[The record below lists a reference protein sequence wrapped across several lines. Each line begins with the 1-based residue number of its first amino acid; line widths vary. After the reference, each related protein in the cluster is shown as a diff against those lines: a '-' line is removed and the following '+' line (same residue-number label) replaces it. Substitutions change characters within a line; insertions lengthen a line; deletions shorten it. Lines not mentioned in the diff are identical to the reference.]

1 MLKVD
6 DKQKEVQ
13 ALEIKACRRI
23 NMHVEQGLCLNLS
36 LIHIVGRYLNECQ
49 KLQWGVLGLGKMKIK
64 KNKSGKSIEIHP

>member
-36 LIHIVGRYLNECQ
+36 LIHIIG
-49 KLQWGVLGLGKMKIK
+49 
-64 KNKSGKSIEIHP
+64 